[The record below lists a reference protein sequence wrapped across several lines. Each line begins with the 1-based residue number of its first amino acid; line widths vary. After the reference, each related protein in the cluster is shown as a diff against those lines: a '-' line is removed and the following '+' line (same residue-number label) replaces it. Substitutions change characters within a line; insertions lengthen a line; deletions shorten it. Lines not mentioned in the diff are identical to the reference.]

1 MLLTQ
6 VSPGCK
12 GDPARRS
19 PVCPSLVGANNEQ
32 LYTETLP
39 GLCPQPQKKGRKKK
53 LQRASY
59 RVLRL
64 SRKTIH
70 VRSAAR
76 TMDGGKGAVRYRGVP
91 VSAAIVEG

>member
-19 PVCPSLVGANNEQ
+19 PVCPSLVGANNKQ

-39 GLCPQPQKKGRKKK
+39 GLCPQPQKKEEKKT
-53 LQRASY
+53 STGF
-59 RVLRL
+59 L
-64 SRKTIH
+64 SGSK
-70 VRSAAR
+70 
-76 TMDGGKGAVRYRGVP
+76 
-91 VSAAIVEG
+91 AIT